1 MKKSWIILAALGLCA
16 CASVNKNTVSY
27 QMSKYDQQVYYV
39 IAGEGDTKSAAAAD
53 ARMNM
58 RKNIELNVVD
68 AKEIAQVEDLLANAK
83 IVKTWRDKSQSQNK
97 HYLSLAVLKRA
108 TAQKILEAPIN
119 DTDAQLG
126 ALATQLQATEDKFA
140 GLRAAFAMDPLIAKR
155 NILEDFKVYK
165 PHCIPAVPRLYEVF
179 RNKIIEGVRAKK
191 KWALVSFIMN
201 NQKLL
206 RAIGLGKLVNKVLN
220 QIRSVFGGR
229 ARLLVAGGAATKPE
243 VEKFYESL
251 GITFVQGY
259 GMTETVGPFCCS
271 RPSKHRVP
279 FAFGTPIG
287 CSECTIRDADEKGIG
302 TLWVRGPNIFNGY
315 LNNKEANADS
325 FDKDGWFNT
334 GDLVYLDKNK
344 QYHFAG
350 RKKQVIVLDSGKN
363 VYPDELEALF
373 MEIDGVKNVAVFEH
387 KENDKTVTYAVF
399 QVEKGM
405 SFLKLAASVALA
417 NRKVAPYKWVTHF
430 AMTTDDLPM
439 TSTQKVKHHEVR
451 QNLIDGKYPEN
462 TNKIRERL

>member
-155 NILEDFKVYK
+155 NILEDLYVFVSEEHKGYETERFNLYKKAYNDRLANVKVSVSVQGQDNK
-165 PHCIPAVPRLYEVF
+165 ELLSRITDAINQLGLSVVLDNDPAAQLAVEVEAEVDGYQSDKVKGLEWADTSAAVSLRDVQNGGTF
-179 RNKIIEGVRAKK
+179 ARFNVHDRAGTSRPANSVRK
-191 KWALVSFIMN
+191 SMES
-201 NQKLL
+201 
-206 RAIGLGKLVNKVLN
+206 IGDK
-220 QIRSVFGGR
+220 
-229 ARLLVAGGAATKPE
+229 AATE
-243 VEKFYESL
+243 
-251 GITFVQGY
+251 IVQRL
-259 GMTETVGPFCCS
+259 T
-271 RPSKHRVP
+271 
-279 FAFGTPIG
+279 
-287 CSECTIRDADEKGIG
+287 
-302 TLWVRGPNIFNGY
+302 NY
-315 LNNKEANADS
+315 L
-325 FDKDGWFNT
+325 
-334 GDLVYLDKNK
+334 
-344 QYHFAG
+344 
-350 RKKQVIVLDSGKN
+350 
-363 VYPDELEALF
+363 
-373 MEIDGVKNVAVFEH
+373 
-387 KENDKTVTYAVF
+387 KT
-399 QVEKGM
+399 K
-405 SFLKLAASVALA
+405 
-417 NRKVAPYKWVTHF
+417 
-430 AMTTDDLPM
+430 
-439 TSTQKVKHHEVR
+439 
-451 QNLIDGKYPEN
+451 
-462 TNKIRERL
+462 